1 MAGGGYIISKKA
13 LEKFVTKLMHDKD
26 SCKINNEGS
35 EDKELGLCLQNSTLF
50 VDERDELM
58 QKRFFPA
65 GVEEHLNKRDENNSY
80 WYDQMLYYDSKY
92 GGLQC
97 CSDVPIG
104 FHYITPNEM
113 YLMEYLIYR
122 MHPYGLDKNSTE
134 QFPRK
139 IKFKEIIKG
148 SDVDSN
154 ATEYKKHEFYHNFDD
169 GEKFRR

>member
-1 MAGGGYIISKKA
+1 MAGGGYILSKKA
-13 LEKFVTKLMHDKD
+13 LEKFVTKLMHDEK
-26 SCKINNEGS
+26 SCQMHNEGS

-65 GVEEHLNKRDENNSY
+65 GVEEHLNKREENNSY

-104 FHYITPNEM
+104 FHYVEPKEM
-113 YLMEYLIYR
+113 FLMDYLIYR
-122 MHPYGLDKNSTE
+122 VHPYGFDKNLTE
-134 QFPRK
+134 TLQRK
-139 IKFKEIIKG
+139 KSFEEILSA
-148 SDVDSN
+148 SDIDSN
-154 ATEYKKHEFYHNFDD
+154 ATEYQKHEFYHNFEVF
-169 GEKFRR
+169 EKFKR